1 MSSYQ
6 VDPQALKLA
15 ADGIDHAIEELRSL
29 GIEEAALVGRGF
41 GDISLTGLEIGHP
54 QLQSVFEEFCDR
66 WSWGVRALIQDGNEI
81 ARRLNLSAGLYAEQE
96 EYVTGVAKELTNAAL
111 GNPNLTGEDLEK
123 MSYREVLADNPFT
136 QVRDADFSAES
147 LAQSSLR
154 SQAAVQATKADLL
167 ENPFLRGHAA
177 AAGFGGE
184 LAEETAESKQRA
196 EQLTRQAEQFG
207 DRR

>member
-1 MSSYQ
+1 MASYQ

-54 QLQSVFEEFCDR
+54 ALQSVFEEFCDR

-96 EYVTGVAKELTNAAL
+96 EYVSGVAKELTNAAL
-111 GNPNLTGEDLEK
+111 GNPNLTGEDLAK
-123 MSYREVLADNPFT
+123 MSYGEVLADNPFT

-147 LAQSSLR
+147 FAQSSLR
-154 SQAAVQATKADLL
+154 TEAAVQATKADLL
-167 ENPFLRGHAA
+167 ENSFVRGNVA
-177 AAGFGGE
+177 AAGFGAE
-184 LAEETAESKQRA
+184 LAEETAESKDRA
-196 EQLTRQAEQFG
+196 EQLTRQAEQFV